1 MKISELVEKL
11 QEVKDDKG
19 EVDVR
24 FGYWRPVTGY
34 RYEPE
39 FNYLYLIQLWNI
51 EQTNEQR
58 T

>member
-1 MKISELVEKL
+1 MKISELIEKL
-11 QEVKDDKG
+11 QEVKNDKG

-39 FNYLYLIQLWNI
+39 FNYLYLI
-51 EQTNEQR
+51 
-58 T
+58 